1 MISWFFA
8 QITGW
13 KESWIGSCSRERKV
27 KEERKTHQDKEI
39 TLTSIG
45 THQKIDYVLLALK

>member
-8 QITGW
+8 QRTGW

-45 THQKIDYVLLALK
+45 THLKIDYVLLALK